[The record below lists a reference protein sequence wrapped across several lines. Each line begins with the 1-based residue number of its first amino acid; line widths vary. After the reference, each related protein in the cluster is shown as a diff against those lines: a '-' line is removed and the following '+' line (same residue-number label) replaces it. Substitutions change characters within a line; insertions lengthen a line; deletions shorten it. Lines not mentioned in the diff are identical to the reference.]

1 MKLLLRSDV
10 DGLGKRGDLIEVA
23 DGYGRNFLVPR
34 GLALP
39 ATEGI
44 TAQADGMRRARDQKE
59 NRQRAASDEIAKAL
73 VGRPIR
79 VTHQAG
85 ETGRLYGSVTANEV
99 ADAVQAETGIE
110 LDRRNLHLDAPIRTL
125 GTHQVTAKLPAN
137 VQFPITVE
145 VVEA

>member
-1 MKLLLRSDV
+1 MKLLLRTDV

-23 DGYGRNFLVPR
+23 DGYGRNYLVPR
-34 GLALP
+34 GLAMA
-39 ATEGI
+39 ATAGI
-44 TAQADGMRRARDQKE
+44 TDQADSMRRARDERE
-59 NRQRAASDEIAKAL
+59 NRQRAASDEVAKAL
-73 VGRPIR
+73 VGRPIQVAHR
-79 VTHQAG
+79 AG
-85 ETGRLYGSVTANEV
+85 ENGRLYGSVTANEV

-110 LDRRNLHLDAPIRTL
+110 IDRRNLHLDEPIRTL